1 MFLHTQIRILRD
13 QYSYL
18 QNDVPED
25 ILADG
30 ASNAAFYWLR
40 KFLSHQRK
48 EILIRPG

>member
-1 MFLHTQIRILRD
+1 MFLHTQICILRD

-30 ASNAAFYWLR
+30 RQMLLFIGCENFCRTSSR
-40 KFLSHQRK
+40 KY
-48 EILIRPG
+48 